1 VFCEEVICM
10 EMKLVA
16 LVLASVLVGLVGGY
30 GLGYVIYQPQIQNL
44 QVSSDALNSNLQE
57 VNSTVIAANTSVLS
71 IQTDLERLNSTVRE
85 IENKTWHSVT
95 NFTLSSDTSVS
106 PLFFVKGEK
115 WRIKWGPPEGTTW
128 TSSWHSF
135 IIYNDNAQVIDEFN
149 VDDVLAR
156 GHESTGCYFAASGDG
171 SYCIEVTGLSTTPN
185 RVSFTIE
192 SYC

>member
-30 GLGYVIYQPQIQNL
+30 GLGYVTYQPQIQNL

-57 VNSTVIAANTSVLS
+57 VNSTVKAVNTSVLS

-115 WRIKWGPPEGTTW
+115 WRIKWEPPEGTTW
-128 TSSWHSF
+128 TSSWQSF

-149 VDDVLAR
+149 VYSALTR
-156 GHESTGCYFAASGDG
+156 NHESTGCYFVACGDG
-171 SYCIEVTGLSTTPN
+171 SYRIEVIGLFTTAN

-192 SYC
+192 SYY